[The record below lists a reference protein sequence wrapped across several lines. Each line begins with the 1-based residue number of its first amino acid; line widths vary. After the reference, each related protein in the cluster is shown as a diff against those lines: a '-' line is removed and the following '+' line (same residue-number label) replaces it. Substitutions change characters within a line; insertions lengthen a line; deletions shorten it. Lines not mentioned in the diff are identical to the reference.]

1 MIENQKAR
9 IGQSVKF
16 QAELPSEETQIEWFV
31 GEFKRLLFQ
40 PYSLHLTT
48 DTYNYRYIY
57 NFIETTEISIL
68 NKSDTVII

>member
-31 GEFKRLLFQ
+31 GEFKQALI
-40 PYSLHLTT
+40 SA
-48 DTYNYRYIY
+48 NY
-57 NFIETTEISIL
+57 NFKL
-68 NKSDTVII
+68 II

>member
-31 GEFKRLLFQ
+31 GEFMKTLILVESHQLYF
-40 PYSLHLTT
+40 TT
-48 DTYNYRYIY
+48 HISIN
-57 NFIETTEISIL
+57 NFFETTVISIL
-68 NKSDTVII
+68 N

>member
-31 GEFKRLLFQ
+31 GEFMKTL
-40 PYSLHLTT
+40 
-48 DTYNYRYIY
+48 
-57 NFIETTEISIL
+57 IL
-68 NKSDTVII
+68 AESH